1 MPLQQ
6 SRRHILIE
14 SFLGPERDCSRI
26 LRSCLLEPGP
36 VGFVLSSNI
45 ISGTVAI
52 DDLIDPLVFYNKSIE
67 LLNLPKIA
75 RRVLLHFLCACLF
88 ELSQQFCVGLL
99 DLSADRRSYF
109 SQGLVTIRERDLSC
123 LDVLAQ
129 CQDSSLTTHSFDIR
143 SDISFSAFSKHI
155 DVDIFS
161 KRHPTCMY

>member
-14 SFLGPERDCSRI
+14 SFLGPERDCSMI

-75 RRVLLHFLCACLF
+75 RRVFLFFLF
-88 ELSQQFCVGLL
+88 AGLFFLFPPFFCGRLFL
-99 DLSADRRSYF
+99 IA
-109 SQGLVTIRERDLSC
+109 
-123 LDVLAQ
+123 
-129 CQDSSLTTHSFDIR
+129 
-143 SDISFSAFSKHI
+143 
-155 DVDIFS
+155 
-161 KRHPTCMY
+161 